1 MILDEIMKYRA
12 RQLER
17 ERLPA
22 DWKKCRSVRK
32 RHWRSESRFL

>member
-17 ERLPA
+17 EKAACGLE
-22 DWKKCRSVRK
+22 KCRSVRK